1 MSLSTLIGRA
11 KREPEADPNG
21 VDANS
26 PGAKLDSGKPR
37 VWLMLAGFA
46 PALEFIMRE
55 PIATRVDTVDGQWYV
70 SRVTY
75 SNRGTPAGVLP
86 AAVDALTRW
95 PWALEEVAAVTT
107 AGAAKYTPNGWIE
120 VPNGYERYLD
130 AYARHTLSAAK
141 GEERDDGE
149 GGTGCLHD
157 AQCIWNLLAAI
168 TIGLRND
175 SHPDALQDLAVL
187 ARREL
192 NDLEALLVPVTY
204 FDESEEE

>member
-1 MSLSTLIGRA
+1 M
-11 KREPEADPNG
+11 
-21 VDANS
+21 
-26 PGAKLDSGKPR
+26 
-37 VWLMLAGFA
+37 
-46 PALEFIMRE
+46 
-55 PIATRVDTVDGQWYV
+55 
-70 SRVTY
+70 
-75 SNRGTPAGVLP
+75 
-86 AAVDALTRW
+86 
-95 PWALEEVAAVTT
+95 AAVTT

-168 TIGLRND
+168 TIGLRDD

-192 NDLEALLVPVTY
+192 NDLEALLAPVTY